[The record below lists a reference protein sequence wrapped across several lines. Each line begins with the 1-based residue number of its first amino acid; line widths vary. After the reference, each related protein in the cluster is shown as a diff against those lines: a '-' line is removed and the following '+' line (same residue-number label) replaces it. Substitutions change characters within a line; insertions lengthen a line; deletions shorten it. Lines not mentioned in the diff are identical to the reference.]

1 MERNVGVDAGM
12 TEFQSDSGHKRESAD
27 EAILH
32 MFAELRPEEKRQF
45 LIFFE
50 NALKT
55 QSWPAS
61 DHRRHGKEAP

>member
-1 MERNVGVDAGM
+1 MSIHRADRRDA
-12 TEFQSDSGHKRESAD
+12 RETAD
-27 EAILH
+27 ERIVRL
-32 MFAELRPEEKRQF
+32 FAALSREEKQQF

-61 DHRRHGKEAP
+61 DHHRPGKEAP

>member
-1 MERNVGVDAGM
+1 MPENPKGK
-12 TEFQSDSGHKRESAD
+12 TETHRWAREMDETILRLFQALSR
-27 EAILH
+27 
-32 MFAELRPEEKRQF
+32 EEKQQF

-61 DHRRHGKEAP
+61 DHHRPGKEAP

>member
-1 MERNVGVDAGM
+1 MTKHQADRRDA
-12 TEFQSDSGHKRESAD
+12 RETAD
-27 EAILH
+27 ERIVRL
-32 MFAELRPEEKRQF
+32 FAALSREEKQQF

-61 DHRRHGKEAP
+61 DHHRPGKEAP